1 MSPTSGAMGGSVQGK
16 GPGQGANTLK
26 FRNAVRRGFTE
37 EQHAHLLFLLR
48 ICTSWMVAEA
58 SMECGESGETVRD
71 AQALE

>member
-1 MSPTSGAMGGSVQGK
+1 MGGSVQGR

-48 ICTSWMVAEA
+48 ICISWMVAEA